1 MYNNG
6 EKTIL
11 TSDIYWS
18 QVLQLRSGPLQ
29 FTFRPDIK
37 WKKYTFNWLLY
48 VLAIVITG
56 IITFF
61 NLHNSDS
68 IKLVVAIIL
77 QVLLVVFGIFRVI
90 YYFNLPEKVYVR
102 LEDHSI
108 FIYKPNLQKKQI
120 ELTNI
125 IRVVEMKDMI
135 LLILESGKEEQI
147 HKAWLTDE
155 DILLLKKELNSIS

>member
-1 MYNNG
+1 M
-6 EKTIL
+6 
-11 TSDIYWS
+11 
-18 QVLQLRSGPLQ
+18 
-29 FTFRPDIK
+29 
-37 WKKYTFNWLLY
+37 
-48 VLAIVITG
+48 LAIVITG

-61 NLHNSDS
+61 NLLNSDS

-90 YYFNLPEKVYVR
+90 YYYNLPEKVYVR
-102 LEDHSI
+102 LEDNSM
-108 FIYKPNLQKKQI
+108 FMYKPNLQKKQI

-125 IRVVEMKDMI
+125 NRVVEMKDMI
-135 LLILESGKEEQI
+135 LLILKSGKEEQI